1 MALITLNNSAIN
13 RSDTASADD
22 VWTATSATATD
33 FQAVASGGITVAD
46 QWRLT
51 TTFTGDAEPI
61 ASNLERVD
69 TSGQGTIGSA
79 MTESSGVFTF
89 PSTGIYSVTFFANA
103 RNTSGNETQYEAI
116 ISYSSNAGVAWSE
129 MAMGHNGDSG
139 SNSDLGVIAN
149 SFFDIT
155 DVSNQKVRFV
165 VDCVQAATM
174 THASSTKNSTYF
186 NFVRLGDT

>member
-1 MALITLNNSAIN
+1 
-13 RSDTASADD
+13 
-22 VWTATSATATD
+22 
-33 FQAVASGGITVAD
+33 
-46 QWRLT
+46 
-51 TTFTGDAEPI
+51 
-61 ASNLERVD
+61 
-69 TSGQGTIGSA
+69 
-79 MTESSGVFTF
+79 
-89 PSTGIYSVTFFANA
+89 
-103 RNTSGNETQYEAI
+103 
-116 ISYSSNAGVAWSE
+116 
-129 MAMGHNGDSG
+129 MGHNGDSG